1 MGSGTRWPIGH
12 MKGPAT
18 GPLQE
23 KKREWA
29 QRKKKERKKAQRAS
43 LVEINISSKI
53 HRPKKR
59 QNGASLI
66 SPYRSS
72 KVTSMG
78 EGDSDLIEEQNE
90 PNLSSNGRNNMGEEQ
105 NKSMK

>member
-1 MGSGTRWPIGH
+1 MVPFR
-12 MKGPAT
+12 K
-18 GPLQE
+18 

-43 LVEINISSKI
+43 LVEININSKI

-66 SPYRSS
+66 SPYHSS

-90 PNLSSNGRNNMGEEQ
+90 PKLSSNSRNNMGEEE